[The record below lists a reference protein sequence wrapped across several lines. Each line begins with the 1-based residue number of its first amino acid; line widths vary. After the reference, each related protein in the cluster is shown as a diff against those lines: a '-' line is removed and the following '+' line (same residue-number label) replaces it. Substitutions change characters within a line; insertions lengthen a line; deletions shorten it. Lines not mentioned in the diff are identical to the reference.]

1 MTISAFRFASQFN
14 PQARLFFAVVFGMG
28 FGIEGVYNVLL
39 NLFMLRLGYGP
50 EFIGLIN
57 ATGLLAFALTS
68 LPAGLLGAKVSAT
81 RLMKMGGGMALL
93 GATLLPMAEALPTDW
108 RQSWLVFQYVVMLA
122 GFAFFFVNGAPYLMN
137 SVKTEQKTQAFA
149 IKSANLSLAAFAG
162 SLVGGLMPE
171 IIARTSDWTLADA
184 APFRITLH
192 LVAIVL
198 AVAVLLLL
206 RIRPLAREVSPT
218 SVASAARDPMPHRAG
233 WTMSFLALVT
243 ILTLIRLF
251 QVAGSA
257 TAIVYFNVYMD
268 TRLLVSAGV
277 IGSIAAIGRL
287 IGVPLTLA
295 VPRMARRWGHV
306 NVVIA
311 GSLVTALCLLPLA
324 LVEHWLAAAIGYIG
338 ISATM
343 YIRYTAFT
351 VYMLDLVPKVQQS
364 IMSGSGEMAAGFAFA
379 LMALGGGIVL
389 ASFSFRDLFLL
400 GAALSLIGT
409 LTFWWHGRRTNR
421 KRKLAPA

>member
-108 RQSWLVFQYVVMLA
+108 RQSWLVFHYVVMLA

-184 APFRITLH
+184 APFRLTLH
-192 LVAIVL
+192 LVAI
-198 AVAVLLLL
+198 
-206 RIRPLAREVSPT
+206 E
-218 SVASAARDPMPHRAG
+218 RAG
-233 WTMSFLALVT
+233 RCPS
-243 ILTLIRLF
+243 
-251 QVAGSA
+251 S
-257 TAIVYFNVYMD
+257 
-268 TRLLVSAGV
+268 
-277 IGSIAAIGRL
+277 
-287 IGVPLTLA
+287 
-295 VPRMARRWGHV
+295 RW
-306 NVVIA
+306 
-311 GSLVTALCLLPLA
+311 SR
-324 LVEHWLAAAIGYIG
+324 
-338 ISATM
+338 S
-343 YIRYTAFT
+343 
-351 VYMLDLVPKVQQS
+351 
-364 IMSGSGEMAAGFAFA
+364 
-379 LMALGGGIVL
+379 
-389 ASFSFRDLFLL
+389 
-400 GAALSLIGT
+400 
-409 LTFWWHGRRTNR
+409 
-421 KRKLAPA
+421 

>member
-1 MTISAFRFASQFN
+1 
-14 PQARLFFAVVFGMG
+14 
-28 FGIEGVYNVLL
+28 
-39 NLFMLRLGYGP
+39 
-50 EFIGLIN
+50 
-57 ATGLLAFALTS
+57 
-68 LPAGLLGAKVSAT
+68 
-81 RLMKMGGGMALL
+81 
-93 GATLLPMAEALPTDW
+93 
-108 RQSWLVFQYVVMLA
+108 
-122 GFAFFFVNGAPYLMN
+122 
-137 SVKTEQKTQAFA
+137 
-149 IKSANLSLAAFAG
+149 
-162 SLVGGLMPE
+162 
-171 IIARTSDWTLADA
+171 
-184 APFRITLH
+184 
-192 LVAIVL
+192 
-198 AVAVLLLL
+198 
-206 RIRPLAREVSPT
+206 
-218 SVASAARDPMPHRAG
+218 
-233 WTMSFLALVT
+233 MSFLALVT

-277 IGSIAAIGRL
+277 IGSIAAFGRL

-324 LVEHWLAAAIGYIG
+324 LVEHWLAAAIGFIG